1 MATRK
6 KKTSEAAVNDEV
18 MQQAAAEETKQE
30 ETKQEETKEVATEE
44 KKEVAAEE
52 ETPEVAAD
60 EEEETKEVAAGFDKG
75 QTYAAKDVMPLYD
88 KIGGQ
93 QIATIYKHDRITV
106 KSTKSASGV
115 VWIETEAGFVAG
127 KDAAGNVY
135 FS

>member
-6 KKTSEAAVNDEV
+6 KTTSEAAVNDET
-18 MQQAAAEETKQE
+18 MQQAAAEETKQ
-30 ETKQEETKEVATEE
+30 
-44 KKEVAAEE
+44 
-52 ETPEVAAD
+52 
-60 EEEETKEVAAGFDKG
+60 EETKEVAAGFDKG
-75 QTYAAKDVMPLYD
+75 QTYAAKDIMPLYD

-106 KSTKSASGV
+106 KSTKKASGV

-127 KDAAGNVY
+127 KDEAGNIY

>member
-6 KKTSEAAVNDEV
+6 KTTSEAAVNDEA

-30 ETKQEETKEVATEE
+30 ETKEVAT
-44 KKEVAAEE
+44 
-52 ETPEVAAD
+52 
-60 EEEETKEVAAGFDKG
+60 GFDKG

-135 FS
+135 FL

>member
-6 KKTSEAAVNDEV
+6 KNKSEAAVNDEV
-18 MQQAAAEETKQE
+18 MQQAEAE
-30 ETKQEETKEVATEE
+30 ETKQEETKEVAT
-44 KKEVAAEE
+44 
-52 ETPEVAAD
+52 
-60 EEEETKEVAAGFDKG
+60 EETKEVAAGFDKG

-127 KDAAGNVY
+127 KDAAGNIY

>member
-6 KKTSEAAVNDEV
+6 KTTSEAAVNDET
-18 MQQAAAEETKQE
+18 MQQAAAEETKQ
-30 ETKQEETKEVATEE
+30 
-44 KKEVAAEE
+44 
-52 ETPEVAAD
+52 
-60 EEEETKEVAAGFDKG
+60 EETKEVAAGFDKG

-93 QIATIYKHDRITV
+93 QIATIYKHDRVTV

-127 KDAAGNVY
+127 KDAAGNIY

>member
-6 KKTSEAAVNDEV
+6 KTTSEAAVNDEA
-18 MQQAAAEETKQE
+18 MQQAAAEETKQ
-30 ETKQEETKEVATEE
+30 
-44 KKEVAAEE
+44 
-52 ETPEVAAD
+52 
-60 EEEETKEVAAGFDKG
+60 EETKEVAAGFDKG

-93 QIATIYKHDRITV
+93 QIATIYKHDRVTV

>member
-6 KKTSEAAVNDEV
+6 KTTSEAAVNDET
-18 MQQAAAEETKQE
+18 MQQAAAEETKQ
-30 ETKQEETKEVATEE
+30 
-44 KKEVAAEE
+44 
-52 ETPEVAAD
+52 
-60 EEEETKEVAAGFDKG
+60 EETKEVAAGFDKG

-93 QIATIYKHDRITV
+93 QIATVYKHNRVTV
-106 KSTKSASGV
+106 KSTKKASGV

-135 FS
+135 FA

>member
-6 KKTSEAAVNDEV
+6 KNTSEAAVNDET
-18 MQQAAAEETKQE
+18 MQQAAEEEKKQE
-30 ETKQEETKEVATEE
+30 ET
-44 KKEVAAEE
+44 KEVAAEE

-88 KIGGQ
+88 KIGGK

-115 VWIETEAGFVAG
+115 VWIETEAGFAAG

>member
-6 KKTSEAAVNDEV
+6 KTTSEAAVNDETL
-18 MQQAAAEETKQE
+18 QQAAVEETKQ
-30 ETKQEETKEVATEE
+30 T
-44 KKEVAAEE
+44 
-52 ETPEVAAD
+52 
-60 EEEETKEVAAGFDKG
+60 ETKEVAAGFDKG

-115 VWIETEAGFVAG
+115 VWIEAEAGFVAG
-127 KDAAGNVY
+127 KDAAGNIY

>member
-6 KKTSEAAVNDEV
+6 KTTSDAAVNDET
-18 MQQAAAEETKQE
+18 MQQAAAEETKQ
-30 ETKQEETKEVATEE
+30 T
-44 KKEVAAEE
+44 
-52 ETPEVAAD
+52 
-60 EEEETKEVAAGFDKG
+60 ETKEVAAGFDKG

-106 KSTKSASGV
+106 KSTKSAYGV

-127 KDAAGNVY
+127 KDAAGNIY

>member
-18 MQQAAAEETKQE
+18 MQQAAAEETKQ
-30 ETKQEETKEVATEE
+30 
-44 KKEVAAEE
+44 
-52 ETPEVAAD
+52 
-60 EEEETKEVAAGFDKG
+60 EETKEVAAGFDKG

>member
-6 KKTSEAAVNDEV
+6 KTTSEAAVNDET
-18 MQQAAAEETKQE
+18 MQQAAAEETKQ
-30 ETKQEETKEVATEE
+30 
-44 KKEVAAEE
+44 
-52 ETPEVAAD
+52 
-60 EEEETKEVAAGFDKG
+60 EETKEVAAGFDKG

>member
-6 KKTSEAAVNDEV
+6 KTTSEAAVNDET
-18 MQQAAAEETKQE
+18 MQQAAAKETKQ
-30 ETKQEETKEVATEE
+30 
-44 KKEVAAEE
+44 
-52 ETPEVAAD
+52 
-60 EEEETKEVAAGFDKG
+60 EETKEVAAGFDKG

-127 KDAAGNVY
+127 KDAAGNIY

>member
-18 MQQAAAEETKQE
+18 MQQAAEE

-44 KKEVAAEE
+44 TKEVEAEE
-52 ETPEVAAD
+52 ETP
-60 EEEETKEVAAGFDKG
+60 EVAAGFDKG

-127 KDAAGNVY
+127 KDAAGNIY

>member
-6 KKTSEAAVNDEV
+6 KTTSEAAVNDET
-18 MQQAAAEETKQE
+18 MQQAAAEETK
-30 ETKQEETKEVATEE
+30 EE
-44 KKEVAAEE
+44 KQ
-52 ETPEVAAD
+52 
-60 EEEETKEVAAGFDKG
+60 EETKEVAAGFEKG
-75 QTYAAKDVMPLYD
+75 QNYAAKDVMPLYD

-106 KSTKSASGV
+106 KSTKKASGV

-127 KDAAGNVY
+127 KDEAGNIY

>member
-6 KKTSEAAVNDEV
+6 KNTSEAAVNDET

-30 ETKQEETKEVATEE
+30 ETKEVAT
-44 KKEVAAEE
+44 
-52 ETPEVAAD
+52 
-60 EEEETKEVAAGFDKG
+60 EETKEVAAGFDKG

-88 KIGGQ
+88 KIGGK

-106 KSTKSASGV
+106 KSTKSTSGV

>member
-6 KKTSEAAVNDEV
+6 KTTSEAAVNDET
-18 MQQAAAEETKQE
+18 MQQAAAEETKQ
-30 ETKQEETKEVATEE
+30 
-44 KKEVAAEE
+44 
-52 ETPEVAAD
+52 
-60 EEEETKEVAAGFDKG
+60 EETKEVAAGFDKG

-127 KDAAGNVY
+127 KDAAGNIY

>member
-6 KKTSEAAVNDEV
+6 KNTTEAAVNDEA
-18 MQQAAAEETKQE
+18 MQQAAAEETKQ
-30 ETKQEETKEVATEE
+30 
-44 KKEVAAEE
+44 
-52 ETPEVAAD
+52 
-60 EEEETKEVAAGFDKG
+60 EETKEVAAGFDKG

-106 KSTKSASGV
+106 KSTKNASGV

-127 KDAAGNVY
+127 KDAAGNIY

>member
-6 KKTSEAAVNDEV
+6 KTTSEAAVNDET
-18 MQQAAAEETKQE
+18 MQQAAAKETKQ
-30 ETKQEETKEVATEE
+30 
-44 KKEVAAEE
+44 
-52 ETPEVAAD
+52 
-60 EEEETKEVAAGFDKG
+60 EETKEVAAGFDKG
-75 QTYAAKDVMPLYD
+75 QTYAAKDVMTLYD

-127 KDAAGNVY
+127 KDAAGNIY

>member
-6 KKTSEAAVNDEV
+6 KNTSEAAVNDET
-18 MQQAAAEETKQE
+18 MQQAAAEEKKQE
-30 ETKQEETKEVATEE
+30 EAKEVATEE
-44 KKEVAAEE
+44 TKEVEAEEEEEE

-60 EEEETKEVAAGFDKG
+60 EEETKEVAAGFDKG

>member
-6 KKTSEAAVNDEV
+6 KTTSEAAVNDET

-30 ETKQEETKEVATEE
+30 ETK
-44 KKEVAAEE
+44 
-52 ETPEVAAD
+52 
-60 EEEETKEVAAGFDKG
+60 EVAAGFEKG
-75 QTYAAKDVMPLYD
+75 QTYAAKDGMPLYD

-93 QIATIYKHDRITV
+93 QIATVYKHNRVTV
-106 KSTKSASGV
+106 KSTKKASGV

-127 KDAAGNVY
+127 KDEAGNIY

>member
-6 KKTSEAAVNDEV
+6 KNTSEAAVNDEA
-18 MQQAAAEETKQE
+18 MQQAAEEETKQE
-30 ETKQEETKEVATEE
+30 ETKQEETKEVA
-44 KKEVAAEE
+44 AE

>member
-6 KKTSEAAVNDEV
+6 KNTSEAAVNDET
-18 MQQAAAEETKQE
+18 MQQAAAEETKQ
-30 ETKQEETKEVATEE
+30 
-44 KKEVAAEE
+44 
-52 ETPEVAAD
+52 
-60 EEEETKEVAAGFDKG
+60 EETKEVAAGFDKG

>member
-6 KKTSEAAVNDEV
+6 KTTLEAAVNDEA
-18 MQQAAAEETKQE
+18 MQQAAAEETKQ
-30 ETKQEETKEVATEE
+30 TETKEVAT
-44 KKEVAAEE
+44 
-52 ETPEVAAD
+52 
-60 EEEETKEVAAGFDKG
+60 GFDKG
-75 QTYAAKDVMPLYD
+75 HTYAAKDVMPLYD

-127 KDAAGNVY
+127 KDAAGNIY

>member
-6 KKTSEAAVNDEV
+6 KNTSEAAVNDEA
-18 MQQAAAEETKQE
+18 MQQAAA
-30 ETKQEETKEVATEE
+30 
-44 KKEVAAEE
+44 
-52 ETPEVAAD
+52 
-60 EEEETKEVAAGFDKG
+60 EETKEVAAGFDKG

-127 KDAAGNVY
+127 KDEAGNIY

>member
-6 KKTSEAAVNDEV
+6 KTTSEAAVNDET
-18 MQQAAAEETKQE
+18 MQQAAAEETKQ
-30 ETKQEETKEVATEE
+30 
-44 KKEVAAEE
+44 
-52 ETPEVAAD
+52 
-60 EEEETKEVAAGFDKG
+60 EETKEVAAGFDKG

-93 QIATIYKHDRITV
+93 QIATIYKHDRVTV

>member
-6 KKTSEAAVNDEV
+6 KTTSEAAVNDET
-18 MQQAAAEETKQE
+18 MQQAAAEK
-30 ETKQEETKEVATEE
+30 TKQEETKEVA
-44 KKEVAAEE
+44 AE
-52 ETPEVAAD
+52 
-60 EEEETKEVAAGFDKG
+60 FDKG

-93 QIATIYKHDRITV
+93 QIATVYKHNRVTV
-106 KSTKSASGV
+106 KSTKKASGI

-127 KDAAGNVY
+127 KDEAGNIY

>member
-6 KKTSEAAVNDEV
+6 KTTSEAAVNDET
-18 MQQAAAEETKQE
+18 MQQAAAKETKQ
-30 ETKQEETKEVATEE
+30 
-44 KKEVAAEE
+44 
-52 ETPEVAAD
+52 
-60 EEEETKEVAAGFDKG
+60 EETKEVAAGFDKG

-127 KDAAGNVY
+127 KDAAGHIY